1 MNPKSVAIIVV
12 VAIAVA
18 GISYGTYLMDSD
30 DKLEMRDYLVVGDW
44 VEYDHLDSGYVD
56 RYTVQSVQ
64 AVNYYEMNVSDEYTV
79 SVSYGFLFT
88 IVDPS
93 DENVEYLRS
102 ETVDTFLGNIECDV
116 YLTTDYWSVLVYYV
130 EPDTN
135 LVLIV
140 DSTDYDGDTYRT
152 VMTGTS
158 VFDPLDPEFV
168 KIGLAPPEV
177 GSTYTYEHLYDYTS
191 DEGFISGSWTTTMTV
206 DSVNEDGTLNL
217 IDGEEPVTVE
227 QFVSG
232 LMMTEEDI
240 VASTLV
246 ESKAISTQW
255 GVMMCDVYVMP
266 YQDPESGDIGERTFI
281 VDPDTGIVIDSW
293 IEMHDV
299 EYNGDVWEDCELED
313 RLIDCDLILVAA

>member
-116 YLTTDYWSVLVYYV
+116 YLTTD
-130 EPDTN
+130 
-135 LVLIV
+135 
-140 DSTDYDGDTYRT
+140 
-152 VMTGTS
+152 
-158 VFDPLDPEFV
+158 
-168 KIGLAPPEV
+168 
-177 GSTYTYEHLYDYTS
+177 
-191 DEGFISGSWTTTMTV
+191 
-206 DSVNEDGTLNL
+206 
-217 IDGEEPVTVE
+217 
-227 QFVSG
+227 Q
-232 LMMTEEDI
+232 
-240 VASTLV
+240 
-246 ESKAISTQW
+246 
-255 GVMMCDVYVMP
+255 
-266 YQDPESGDIGERTFI
+266 
-281 VDPDTGIVIDSW
+281 
-293 IEMHDV
+293 
-299 EYNGDVWEDCELED
+299 
-313 RLIDCDLILVAA
+313 